1 MGPHLHR
8 WWPQDKNF
16 SDKNLLTMKKL
27 IKIKSILKLD
37 YYSLPK
43 IISFLIQHQTT
54 GDQHIFGL
62 VLLTF
67 CLVIQRIGLLT
78 IPDAWPTAKT
88 MQWEYLVIMK
98 SILRFSAFHCLMK
111 HTSCLQLD
119 SPVLFLLFTE
129 ASIKTLQKTFCR
141 SPANIVALDVV

>member
-1 MGPHLHR
+1 
-8 WWPQDKNF
+8 
-16 SDKNLLTMKKL
+16 MKKL
-27 IKIKSILKLD
+27 IRIQSILKLD
-37 YYSLPK
+37 NYSFSSMGK
-43 IISFLIQHQTT
+43 TSFLIQHQTT

-88 MQWEYLVIMK
+88 MQWDYLVIMK